1 MPSKDFTSNQIRV
14 TKLIASGGLS
24 GGGAQAG
31 NNIGIAVYSA
41 SNASD
46 IAGGITDTSMLDQV
60 GKDVFMFI
68 SGSTEPN
75 GRGKASGAITLIGGD
90 LHVSG
95 TVTSNSD
102 ITGQNLGQAAGV
114 TFFSPDGGDT
124 GTHKADRNY
133 FRISAPSQNSGI
145 NPGGSEEGNK
155 RTIGMGASG
164 VTGVRARILEILEPA
179 GSSINQSKSANQYGI
194 TISGFDNS
202 SLLGAF
208 AAEKTGSCGIG
219 FSRSA
224 GISMGASIKAEGDG
238 DYGKMNLHLG
248 TRKTYNDPSA
258 AYYQPNGDGIF
269 TRLHVSSSGLVTV
282 PGPFND
288 STYPYSNPVEGQ
300 FTYKIGNGNPKGQ
313 GMFRVGNVGSGQGI
327 NFDQQTIQAVDQS
340 GATSDFGLMDLYL
353 NPSGSHVIIGASG
366 DSVTH
371 NYLKVRSRLGV
382 GNLVEES
389 TVIPHTFLVKSNNDD
404 APVATF
410 HNDGND
416 FNRVGIEIMAG
427 LDAPTGTGNGCIWVM
442 LKDGNETAQSMIR
455 YKNTGDKAEFSAA
468 SDERVKTDIKDS
480 TVDSLYRLSQLNL
493 KSFRVIYPTKAPENR
508 LGPLEEIGF
517 IAQDVEKQFPE
528 FVAEGPWD
536 GWDFPV
542 KQMGQSGFIP
552 HLVKAIQQLKQ
563 ENDALKAR
571 IEALES

>member
-1 MPSKDFTSNQIRV
+1 MPSKDFTANQIRV

-31 NNIGIAVYSA
+31 NNVGIAVYSA

-46 IAGGITDTSMLDQV
+46 VAGGIADSSMLDQV

-68 SGSTEPN
+68 SGSTTPN
-75 GRGKASGAITLIGGD
+75 GRGTSGGAITLIGGD

-95 TVTSNSD
+95 AVTSNSA
-102 ITGQNLGQAAGV
+102 ITDQNVGQAAGV

-124 GTHKADRNY
+124 GTHKADRSY

-145 NPGGSEEGNK
+145 NPGGSEGQNK
-155 RTIGMGASG
+155 RTIGMGAFG
-164 VTGVRARILEILEPA
+164 VTATQARILEIREPQH
-179 GSSINQSKSANQYGI
+179 SSINQTKSANQYAI
-194 TISGFDNS
+194 AINAFDNIS
-202 SLLGAF
+202 AGGGL
-208 AAEKTGSCGIG
+208 ERTGSSGIG
-219 FSRSA
+219 FSRDA
-224 GISMGASIKAEGDG
+224 GVSMGAHIKAEGDG

-248 TRKTYNDPSA
+248 TRKAFNDPA
-258 AYYQPNGDGIF
+258 ATGYNANGDGIF

-288 STYPYSNPVEGQ
+288 SIYPYSNPVEGQ
-300 FTYKIGNGNPKGQ
+300 FTYKIGNGNPHGQ
-313 GMFRVGNVGSGQGI
+313 GIFRVGNIGTGQGI
-327 NFDQQTIQAVDQS
+327 NFDRQTIQLVDQS
-340 GATSDFGLMDLYL
+340 GATSNFGNMDLYL
-353 NPSGSHVIIGASG
+353 NPSGSHVIIGANG
-366 DSVTH
+366 DSEAH
-371 NYLKVRSRLGV
+371 NFLKVRSKLGV
-382 GNLVEES
+382 GNLVDHD

-404 APVATF
+404 APVSTF

-416 FNRVGIEIMAG
+416 FNRVGIEIACG
-427 LDAPTGTGNGCIWVM
+427 LDTPTGTGNGCIWIS
-442 LKDGNETAQSMIR
+442 LRDGNETAQSMIR

-493 KSFRVIYPTKAPENR
+493 KSFRMIYPTKAPEHR
-508 LGPLEEIGF
+508 LGPLEELGF

-528 FVAEGPWD
+528 FVAEGLWD

-552 HLVKAIQQLKQ
+552 HLVKAVQQLKQ

-571 IEALES
+571 IEALGG